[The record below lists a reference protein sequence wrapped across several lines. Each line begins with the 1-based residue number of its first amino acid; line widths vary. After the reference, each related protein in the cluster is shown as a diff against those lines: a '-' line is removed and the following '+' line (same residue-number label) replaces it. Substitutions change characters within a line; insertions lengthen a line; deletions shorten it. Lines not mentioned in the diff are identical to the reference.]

1 MKKERTGLIMIH
13 RKIVEEGNGQNL
25 ALDSVTV
32 HNVSVIQENGWGLLA
47 HFDDTL
53 KLTHRGKTLKVSTDV

>member
-1 MKKERTGLIMIH
+1 MKKERTGLIMMH

-25 ALDSVTV
+25 AMDSVTV
-32 HNVSVIQENGWGLLA
+32 HDVSVIQENGWGLLA